1 MTARYPEQP
10 LRQLPIDVRPAA
22 GERAE
27 SYIRRL
33 ARANHLPPSYL
44 HSDLAGPPHWQGRV
58 QPQRLAAL
66 TGRPARILQ
75 QTLTARGWPR
85 PAQPPSGRLRRRHAD
100 KPALYARI
108 RAAAS
113 EGTSKTQL
121 AARFRVGHST
131 ITKALQA
138 PGPPP
143 WKPPVK
149 KQPPAYSAH
158 IDALLQAAPDLTSKQ
173 LWEHLVDHTD
183 LKASYETVHQYHRTR
198 RDQEHPHHHSGNGD
212 CLMITETKPAHSV
225 SAI

>member
-1 MTARYPEQP
+1 VTARYPEQP

-44 HSDLAGPPHWQGRV
+44 RCYLAGPPHWQGQV

-75 QTLTARGWPR
+75 HTLIARGWPR
-85 PAQPPSGRLRRRHAD
+85 PAPPPSGRLRRRHAD

-108 RAAAS
+108 RAAAG
-113 EGTSKTQL
+113 EGTSSSQL
-121 AARFRVGHST
+121 AARFRVGRRT

-138 PGPPP
+138 PQPPP

-149 KQPPAYSAH
+149 KHPPAYSAH
-158 IDALLQAAPDLTSKQ
+158 IDALLQAAPGLTSKQ

-183 LKASYETVHQYHRTR
+183 LRASYETVQQYHRAR
-198 RDQEHPHHHSGNGD
+198 RDQDHPRHHSGDED
-212 CLMITETKPAHSV
+212 CLMITETKAAPGV
-225 SAI
+225 SAT